1 MGALV
6 VLAIAVAAVA
16 LGAAVVAGRLLW
28 DQVRRLRATAAAAAG
43 RVSPIVAELTE
54 ELAVTATE
62 AEAVQ
67 AAVAGG
73 RARTPIRGTPDA
85 EPFPTAREPLY

>member
-6 VLAIAVAAVA
+6 VLAIAVAAAA

-28 DQVRRLRATAAAAAG
+28 AQVRRLRAAAASAAG

-54 ELAVTATE
+54 ELAVTAIE

-67 AAVAGG
+67 AAATG
-73 RARTPIRGTPDA
+73 RRAPTPIRGARDA
-85 EPFPTAREPLY
+85 EPFPAAREPLY